1 MVASNALPVRPGDEL
16 DLRHAGARPADARLQ
31 RWRALGFP
39 GRPTSHP
46 PVPPDEVALRRQAAE
61 RTPSALAAATG
72 GIHREN
78 HAGMQLYI
86 SHQGVRQSEAAVG
99 WATGDTAMTSRTL
112 LPWFCAMKP
121 LFVLGFGLLW
131 EAGELDPW
139 QPVSDV
145 VAEFTGGRKDS
156 LTFWHLLTHTS
167 GLSPDP
173 TYEALWGSRDE
184 VLAAIWR
191 AGLPDQA
198 APGAHA
204 YYAQFWA
211 WAVLSEAIQRRSG
224 LPYAQFLRQEVLDP
238 LGAHDCVIEMTD
250 AVWADESHRIGPI
263 YDTESDDAP
272 RLFPGAAHRWQMAAH
287 TPGSGGVGSAGAL
300 GRIAE
305 ALLPH
310 PPRPLLRPQTTAAIR
325 ARHRVGMWDEHWS
338 AFLSWG
344 LGVVADGWLFGSR
357 CSAATVGHVGYNTSF
372 FCVDPVNEVVVAAI
386 ANGLCSH
393 HTSADRD
400 RGVTDGAY
408 RDLGIAVAPPPPRIV
423 AVDPPA
429 DLGEAAARARAEAQ
443 FWNPAYANPALDPEG
458 RT

>member
-1 MVASNALPVRPGDEL
+1 VPAGEL
-16 DLRHAGARPADARLQ
+16 
-31 RWRALGFP
+31 
-39 GRPTSHP
+39 
-46 PVPPDEVALRRQAAE
+46 ALRREAAE
-61 RTPSALAAATG
+61 RTPTALAVATD
-72 GIHREN
+72 GIRREN
-78 HAGMQLYI
+78 HAGMQIYI

-99 WATGDTAMTSRTL
+99 WATGDTALTSRTL

-121 LFVLGFGLLW
+121 LFVLGFGRLW

-145 VAEFTGGRKDS
+145 VADFRGGGKER

-173 TYEALWGSRDE
+173 TYRALWGSRDE
-184 VLAAIWR
+184 ILAAIW
-191 AGLPDQA
+191 AAELPDRA
-198 APGAHA
+198 VPGAQA
-204 YYAQFWA
+204 YYAQSWA
-211 WAVLSEAIQRRSG
+211 WAVLSEAIERRSG
-224 LPYAQFLRQEVLDP
+224 QPYAQFLQQAVLDP
-238 LGAHDCVIEMTD
+238 LGVEDCIVEMDD
-250 AVWADESHRIGPI
+250 AAWAEHGHRVGPI
-263 YDTESDDAP
+263 YDTESAAAP
-272 RLFPGAAHRWQMAAH
+272 RLYPAAAHAWQLTAYA
-287 TPGSGGVGSAGAL
+287 PGSGGVGSAGAL

-357 CSAATVGHVGYNTSF
+357 CSAATVGHIGYNTSF
-372 FCVDPVNEVVVAAI
+372 FCVDPLNEVVVAGI
-386 ANGLCSH
+386 ANGLCGH
-393 HTSADRD
+393 HTSAERD

-408 RDLGIAVAPPPPRIV
+408 RDLGLVPGPPPSRIV

-429 DLGEAAARARAEAQ
+429 ETGEAAARARAEAQ
-443 FWNPAYANPALDPEG
+443 FWNPAHIDPAVDPEG